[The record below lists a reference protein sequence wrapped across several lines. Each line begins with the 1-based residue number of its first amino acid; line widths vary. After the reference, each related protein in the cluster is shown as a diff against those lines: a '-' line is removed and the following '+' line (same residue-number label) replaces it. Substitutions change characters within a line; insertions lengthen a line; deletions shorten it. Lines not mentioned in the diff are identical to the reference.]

1 MSKKTLAVLC
11 LISLSLLIG
20 GCVTRI
26 KASTNNN
33 PPPVEKFSNFSR
45 INIKPAQLSPEMAG
59 NSANNRALIKIQENL
74 DLNLKNQFQQW
85 NTGKSDN
92 GRTLVIEPV
101 VEQIK
106 FISAGVRV
114 FAGPIAGS
122 SAVVMKL
129 KITDS
134 ATNKIV
140 AYPEFYQHAGA
151 WSGAFT
157 LGVHDNLMLT
167 RTARIASDYLI
178 NNYHQAVGGPSGGNI
193 SNEAQ

>member
-1 MSKKTLAVLC
+1 MSKKSIAALC
-11 LISLSLLIG
+11 LIASSLWIS
-20 GCVTRI
+20 GCVTKI
-26 KASTNNN
+26 KASTNSN
-33 PPPVEKFSNFSR
+33 PPPAEKFSNFSR
-45 INIKPAQLSPEMAG
+45 IEIKPAQLSPEMSG
-59 NSANNRALIKIQENL
+59 NGANKRALIKIQENL
-74 DLNLKNQFQQW
+74 DLNLKNQLQQW
-85 NTGKSDN
+85 NAGKSGN
-92 GRTLVIEPV
+92 SRTLVIEPV

-129 KITDS
+129 KITDM
-134 ATNKIV
+134 ATNKLV
-140 AYPEFYQHAGA
+140 AYPEFYQRAEA

-178 NNYHQAVGGPSGGNI
+178 NNYNQAVGGPTGGNLT
-193 SNEAQ
+193 E